1 MALYVRMVT
10 DAVHGLDGAS
20 CPGDDGLTRQFFLQY
35 WDLVSQPLQE
45 GLQEI
50 FDSGIMSQSMS
61 SGIISLIPKGGDA
74 STLRHW
80 RPITLMSSVYKILA
94 RMITSRLRPF
104 LPDLIHS
111 SQTGYVQDRSIL
123 DNVAAGYGDGSARI
137 WNIIDGSCE
146 TTLNGHKK
154 AITAL
159 RYNTAGALL
168 ASGSKDTDII
178 IWDAIGETGL
188 FRLRGHK
195 DQVTDVVFLEKRKRL
210 VSCSKDTFLR
220 VWDLDTKHCI
230 QTVVGHRTEIW
241 SLDVNP
247 SETLIV
253 TGSLDLELRVYSVTD
268 ELEAESHIVKS
279 DALKHYGDLKRQS
292 TDRVMTVRFNRSG
305 SLMGCQVAGKMLE
318 IYKIRDE
325 LEALKQVKKRSR
337 RRREKEKSKQEI
349 PEKEDC
355 FKEREKDS
363 KDRILASDLFHLLQ
377 VVRVKQKAR
386 SFSFSPAIERKGQL
400 LATLAISLH
409 NNSLEV
415 YNITEGS
422 FTPAHLID
430 LPGHRSD
437 VRSLTLSHDNT
448 LLMSTS
454 HNSVKIWNPITGSC
468 LRTLEAGYGLSG
480 LFVPGNRYAIVG
492 TKAGKLEIFDIGA
505 RERVNVVEAH
515 EGAIWSVTPFPAGQG
530 FVSGS
535 ADRDVKFWDFELAQD
550 TKNGTKSLNIS
561 NVRTLKMSE
570 DVLSVRFSPDA
581 KYIAVALLDSTI
593 KVFFADSLKF
603 FLSLYGHKLPVLCMD
618 ISSDA
623 ALLASG
629 SADKNI
635 KIWGLDFGD
644 CHRSLF
650 AHSDSVM
657 AVQFV
662 RSTHYL
668 FSVGKDCM
676 VKYWD
681 TDKFELLLTLEGHH
695 AEVWCLTISSL
706 GDFLVTGSHDRS
718 IRRWERT
725 EEPFFIEEEREK
737 RLEALFDTGQ
747 DSTAGMHE
755 LANGEI
761 PGGAVGLA
769 GKQTQETVTAA
780 DSIIEALDLAESEL
794 ERFHLHEANK
804 EKSVFQSNMLML
816 GLTPSAYVLRAL
828 SSVRA
833 SDLEQALLALPFT
846 DALKLMTYL
855 KDWII
860 EGSQVELVCRVAILL
875 LQLHHSQLVAT
886 VSCRSVL
893 TSLHEVFQD
902 GVKKLKD
909 TIGFN
914 IAAMGQLQE
923 LLSSRSDA
931 AFKDSREK
939 VLAIRE
945 KLAKKVDKRPD
956 QSHQPSK
963 KRKKRKEAA

>member
-1 MALYVRMVT
+1 MN
-10 DAVHGLDGAS
+10 
-20 CPGDDGLTRQFFLQY
+20 
-35 WDLVSQPLQE
+35 
-45 GLQEI
+45 
-50 FDSGIMSQSMS
+50 
-61 SGIISLIPKGGDA
+61 K
-74 STLRHW
+74 
-80 RPITLMSSVYKILA
+80 
-94 RMITSRLRPF
+94 
-104 LPDLIHS
+104 
-111 SQTGYVQDRSIL
+111 
-123 DNVAAGYGDGSARI
+123 VAAGYGDGSVRI

-159 RYNTAGALL
+159 CYNTVGALL

-178 IWDAIGETGL
+178 IWDAIGEAGL

-195 DQVTDVVFLEKRKRL
+195 DQVTDVRFLEKRKRL

-247 SETLIV
+247 SETLLV
-253 TGSLDLELRVYSVTD
+253 TGSSDLELRVYSVDD
-268 ELEAESHIVKS
+268 ELGAETTSSMAKS
-279 DALKHYGDLKRQS
+279 DVLKHFGDLKRQS

-325 LEALKQVKKRSR
+325 LESLKQVKKRNR
-337 RRREKEKSKQEI
+337 RRREKDKSKQET
-349 PEKEDC
+349 PEKESS
-355 FKEREKDS
+355 FKEGEKDL
-363 KDRILASDLFHLLQ
+363 KDGILASDMFHLLQ

-386 SFSFSPAIERKGQL
+386 SFSFSPAIGRKGQL
-400 LATLAISLH
+400 LATIGISLH

-415 YNITEGS
+415 YDLTEGS
-422 FTPAHLID
+422 FTSAHMID

-468 LRTLEAGYGLSG
+468 LRTIEAGYGLSG
-480 LFVPGNRYAIVG
+480 LFVPGNGYAIVG

-505 RERVNVVEAH
+505 SERVNEVEAH
-515 EGAIWSVTPFPAGQG
+515 EGAIWSVTPSPAGQG

-535 ADRDVKFWDFELAQD
+535 ADHDVKFWDFELVQD
-550 TKNGTKSLNIS
+550 TKNGTKTLNIT

-650 AHSDSVM
+650 AHADSVM

-662 RSTHYL
+662 RNTHYL

-695 AEVWCLTISSL
+695 AEVWCLAISSL

-718 IRRWERT
+718 IRRWDRT

-737 RLEALFDTGQ
+737 RLEALFDAGQ
-747 DSTAGMHE
+747 DSTTSVNE
-755 LANGEI
+755 LPNGEI
-761 PGGAVGLA
+761 PEEGAVGLA

-780 DSIIEALDLAESEL
+780 DSIIEALDLAESES
-794 ERFHLHEANK
+794 ERLHLHEANK
-804 EKSVFQSNMLML
+804 EKSVFQSNVLML

-828 SSVRA
+828 SNVRA

-846 DALKLMTYL
+846 DALKVMTYL
-855 KDWII
+855 KDWMI

-875 LQLHHSQLVAT
+875 LHLHHSQMVAT
-886 VSCRSVL
+886 VSCRSIL
-893 TSLHEVFQD
+893 TSLHEVLQR

-914 IAAMGQLQE
+914 LAAMGQLQE

-931 AFKDSREK
+931 TFKDSRAK

>member
-1 MALYVRMVT
+1 MVKAYLRYEQAAVFGLVASAESNVCFDHSGKLLLAGALENLVVWNVKQGRLLHALAPSSSSSSAANPAVT
-10 DAVHGLDGAS
+10 SIACMPS
-20 CPGDDGLTRQFFLQY
+20 
-35 WDLVSQPLQE
+35 
-45 GLQEI
+45 
-50 FDSGIMSQSMS
+50 SMS
-61 SGIISLIPKGGDA
+61 
-74 STLRHW
+74 
-80 RPITLMSSVYKILA
+80 M
-94 RMITSRLRPF
+94 
-104 LPDLIHS
+104 
-111 SQTGYVQDRSIL
+111 
-123 DNVAAGYGDGSARI
+123 VATGYGDGSARI
-137 WNIIDGSCE
+137 WNITEGSCE

-159 RYNTAGALL
+159 RYNNAGALL
-168 ASGSKDTDII
+168 ASGGKDTDII
-178 IWDAIGETGL
+178 IWDAVGETGL

-195 DQVTDVVFLEKRKRL
+195 DQVTDLVFLEKRKRL

-247 SETLIV
+247 SETFIV
-253 TGSLDLELRVYSVTD
+253 TGSADLELRVYSVNDKLGT
-268 ELEAESHIVKS
+268 ETLSS
-279 DALKHYGDLKRQS
+279 DALKHFGDLKRQS
-292 TDRVMTVRFNRSG
+292 TDRAMTVRFNKSG
-305 SLMGCQVAGKMLE
+305 SLMGCQVAGRMLE
-318 IYKIRDE
+318 IYQIRDE
-325 LEALKQVKKRSR
+325 SEALKQAKKRNR
-337 RRREKEKSKQEI
+337 RRREKEKSMQETL
-349 PEKEDC
+349 EKEADTS
-355 FKEREKDS
+355 KEGENAPKDG
-363 KDRILASDLFHLLQ
+363 ILASDVFHLLQ

-386 SFSFSPAIERKGQL
+386 SFSFSPALVRKGHL
-400 LATLAISLH
+400 LATVAISLH

-415 YNITEGS
+415 YDLTEGS
-422 FTPAHLID
+422 FTSAHTLD

-454 HNSVKIWNPITGSC
+454 HNSVKIWNPISGSC
-468 LRTLEAGYGLSG
+468 LRTMEAGYGLSG
-480 LFVPGNRYAIVG
+480 LFVPGNRYTIVG

-505 RERVNVVEAH
+505 SERVNEVDAH
-515 EGAIWSVTPFPAGQG
+515 EGAIWSVTPLPGGQG

-535 ADRDVKFWDFELAQD
+535 ADHDVKFWDFELVQD
-550 TKNGTKSLNIS
+550 TNNGTKTLNIT

-570 DVLSVRFSPDA
+570 DVLSVRFSPDS

-623 ALLASG
+623 TLLASG

-650 AHSDSVM
+650 AHADSVM

-662 RSTHYL
+662 RNTHYL
-668 FSVGKDCM
+668 FSVGKDCLI
-676 VKYWD
+676 KYWD

-695 AEVWCLTISSL
+695 AEVWCMAISSL

-747 DSTAGMHE
+747 ESAADVHE
-755 LANGEI
+755 LPNGEI
-761 PGGAVGLA
+761 PEEGAVALA
-769 GKQTQETVTAA
+769 GKQTQESVTAA
-780 DSIIEALDLAESEL
+780 DSIIEALDLAEAESE
-794 ERFHLHEANK
+794 RIHSHKASK
-804 EKSVFQSNMLML
+804 EKSVFQPNLLML
-816 GLTPSAYVLRAL
+816 GLAPSAYVLRSL
-828 SSVRA
+828 SNVRA

-855 KDWII
+855 KEWMI
-860 EGSQVELVCRVAILL
+860 EGSQVELVCRVAVLL
-875 LQLHHSQLVAT
+875 LHLHHSQLVAT
-886 VSCRSVL
+886 VSSRPIL
-893 TSLHEVFQD
+893 TSLHEVLKD

-914 IAAMGQLQE
+914 LAAMGLLQE
-923 LLSSRSDA
+923 VLSSRSDA
-931 AFKDSREK
+931 TFKDAREK

-945 KLAKKVDKRPD
+945 KLAKKVDRRPD
-956 QSHQPSK
+956 QSHQPFK

>member
-1 MALYVRMVT
+1 MVKAYLRYEQAAVFGLVASADANVCFDHSAKLLLAGALENLVVWNVKQGRLLHSLAPSPPSSPSSSSLPAVT
-10 DAVHGLDGAS
+10 SIACMPSSLS
-20 CPGDDGLTRQFFLQY
+20 
-35 WDLVSQPLQE
+35 LV
-45 GLQEI
+45 
-50 FDSGIMSQSMS
+50 
-61 SGIISLIPKGGDA
+61 A
-74 STLRHW
+74 T
-80 RPITLMSSVYKILA
+80 
-94 RMITSRLRPF
+94 
-104 LPDLIHS
+104 
-111 SQTGYVQDRSIL
+111 
-123 DNVAAGYGDGSARI
+123 GYGDGSARI
-137 WNIIDGSCE
+137 WNIIEGSCE

-159 RYNTAGALL
+159 RFNKLGALL

-178 IWDAIGETGL
+178 IWDAVGETGL
-188 FRLRGHK
+188 FRLRGHR

-241 SLDVNP
+241 SLDVNL
-247 SETLIV
+247 SETFLV
-253 TGSLDLELRVYSVTD
+253 TGSSDLELRIYSINE
-268 ELEAESHIVKS
+268 ELETEAGGKMASSNE
-279 DALKHYGDLKRQS
+279 LKHFGDIKRQN
-292 TDRVMTVRFNRSG
+292 TDRVLTVRFNSSG

-318 IYKIRDE
+318 VYKIRDE
-325 LEALKQVKKRSR
+325 TEALKQAKKRKK
-337 RRREKEKSKQEI
+337 RRREKDKSKLETL
-349 PEKEDC
+349 ETKENLD
-355 FKEREKDS
+355 KEGEGDPKS
-363 KDRILASDLFHLLQ
+363 EVSASDVFQLLQ
-377 VVRVKQKAR
+377 VMRLKQKAR
-386 SFSFSPAIERKGQL
+386 SFAFSSALTKKSQM
-400 LATLAISLH
+400 LATLVLSLH
-409 NNSLEV
+409 TNSLEV
-415 YNITEGS
+415 YDLTEDS
-422 FTPAHLID
+422 SSLAHVID

-437 VRSLTLSHDNT
+437 VRSLALSHDNT

-454 HNSVKIWNPITGSC
+454 HNSVKIWNPISGIC
-468 LRTLEAGYGLSG
+468 LRTMEAGYGLSG

-505 RERVNVVEAH
+505 SERVNEVEAH
-515 EGAIWSVTPFPAGQG
+515 EGAIWSVTPFPGGQG

-535 ADRDVKFWDFELAQD
+535 ADHNVKFWDYELVQNTD
-550 TKNGTKSLNIS
+550 NGTKRLTITNA
-561 NVRTLKMSE
+561 RTLKMAE

-623 ALLASG
+623 ALLASC
-629 SADKNI
+629 SADKNL

-650 AHSDSVM
+650 AHADSVM

-662 RSTHYL
+662 RNTHYL
-668 FSVGKDCM
+668 LSVGKDRM

-681 TDKFELLLTLEGHH
+681 ADKFELLLTLEGHH
-695 AEVWCLTISSL
+695 AEVWCLAVSSL
-706 GDFLVTGSHDRS
+706 GDFFVTGSHDRS

-747 DSTAGMHE
+747 DSTADAHE
-755 LANGEI
+755 LPNGEI
-761 PGGAVGLA
+761 PEEGAVALA
-769 GKQTQETVTAA
+769 GKQTQESVTAA
-780 DSIIEALDLAESEL
+780 DSIIEALDLAEAEY
-794 ERFHLHEANK
+794 ERIHVHEASNG
-804 EKSVFQSNMLML
+804 KSVFQPNVLMI

-828 SSVRA
+828 CNVRA

-846 DALKLMTYL
+846 DALKLMAYL
-855 KDWII
+855 KEWMV
-860 EGSQVELVCRVAILL
+860 EGSQAELVCRVSVLL

-886 VSCRSVL
+886 VSSRPIL

-909 TIGFN
+909 TLGFN
-914 IAAMGQLQE
+914 LAAMGHLQE
-923 LLSSRSDA
+923 LLASRSDA
-931 AFKDSREK
+931 TFKDARAK
-939 VLAIRE
+939 VLTIRE
-945 KLAKKVDKRPD
+945 NMANKLDKRPD

-963 KRKKRKEAA
+963 KRKKRKEAG